1 MSGIKDKNCE
11 LVAKRWALALIELA
25 QEDENISKEDI
36 LDDLQ
41 EIAETINSSEELS
54 NVINNPSVSTE
65 EKQIV
70 LCKIFQN
77 SIMPIVYNFI
87 FALNLRKRVGIISE
101 IATEFSKE
109 LERLKNIVHVNVTSA
124 IELNNERKDE
134 IKNKIAEKLNK
145 DIIVDWGVD
154 SDIIAG
160 LIFKIDELIIDNSIK
175 HKLEDLSKEII
186 KGWVGWPLTLTLSLR
201 RGEDKQNTMES

>member
-186 KGWVGWPLTLTLSLR
+186 KG
-201 RGEDKQNTMES
+201 